1 LSREGSI
8 SIVQI
13 GTREHCFIL
22 DVLGK
27 GVDDPLVVWLREV
40 LEDDKSK

>member
-1 LSREGSI
+1 VQEDHQSTS
-8 SIVQI
+8 QI
-13 GTREHCFIL
+13 GTRKHCFIL